1 MLPPGPAESYRV
13 RHDST
18 IGAPARN
25 AMTNLQFD
33 IWPQPDNTT
42 CGPTCLHAVYR
53 YYDDTIALPQV
64 VAEVPAL
71 EGGGTLSVYLAM
83 HALRRGY
90 RTTIIPYNLQIF
102 DPTWAQLPAA
112 EIVVRL
118 RRQAAVKTGM
128 PGFARITDA
137 YLEYLQRGGRLR
149 FEVLT
154 ARLIRSYLRR
164 GIPILT
170 GLSATYLYDCSRE
183 YDAGGEVVYD
193 DVRGES
199 CGHFVVLAGY
209 NREARRAVVADPFLP
224 NPLAE
229 GQHYAV
235 ALDRLVCAILLGILT
250 YDGDLLIIQPERRR
264 GRRRTARRRP
274 GGPASDLR
282 VSGAG

>member
-1 MLPPGPAESYRV
+1 
-13 RHDST
+13 
-18 IGAPARN
+18 
-25 AMTNLQFD
+25 MTSLHFD

-53 YYDDTIALPQV
+53 YYDDTIALSQV
-64 VAEVPAL
+64 IEEVPTI

-83 HALRRGY
+83 HALQRGY

-102 DPTWAQLPAA
+102 DPTWTALPPA
-112 EIVVRL
+112 EIIIRL
-118 RRQAAVKTGM
+118 RQQAAVKEQVTGFQEVTE
-128 PGFARITDA
+128 G
-137 YLEYLQRGGRLR
+137 YLEYLQLGGRLQ

-154 ARLIRSYLRR
+154 TSLIRSYLKR

-183 YDAGGEVVYD
+183 YDADGIIIYD

-209 NREARRAVVADPFLP
+209 NRETRRALVADPFLP
-224 NPLAE
+224 NPLAD

-235 ALDRLVCAILLGILT
+235 AMDRLVCAILLGILT
-250 YDGDLLIIQPERRR
+250 YDGDLLIIQPERRKRR
-264 GRRRTARRRP
+264 G
-274 GGPASDLR
+274 
-282 VSGAG
+282 VVAGF